1 MEKEVEVIVLED
13 NQEYLPVKTV
23 LLNGVKYLVLSNIKN
38 TKDICIRKEIQKN
51 GETYISMLANNEEL
65 QLVLEKLKEN

>member
-23 LLNGVKYLVLSNIKN
+23 LLNGVKYLVISNIKN